1 MAFSNFK
8 GKRFTQS
15 TASAA
20 TRTRE
25 IYRKVPAVL
34 RLGKKE
40 KQQGGFFSYD
50 RILSASDKNIG
61 APFFAPDAVHLEQDP
76 TTGETCAFLTAS
88 LFRDMFN
95 EDLLSESLSA
105 KSYPT
110 ISASFFNQI
119 GTAVSNMPNADAY
132 VGVLSRAFE
141 PGSVGSGTDVIA
153 PVTASISI
161 KEGPGLAFNAAG
173 QLRKRKITYINSS
186 SNFTNSHIFF
196 NFKKIDSTTLE
207 FGDAE
212 QEALTT
218 ALVSRGKSHITR
230 SFKHFTNQDSKDIF
244 YYVQPKPIPEFS
256 IEMSSSNSVR
266 PTASFFALTSSFSSS
281 ADFGVVS
288 GSFIGAVFESAS
300 NQPRF
305 YNGTTPGGAGASGD
319 KTDGAWQFVVQ
330 KASAEGEGEKH
341 FGEADYGTDGGTNQA
356 FTPQLLSVWY
366 PSEYTYA
373 NVRSASFYFTSY
385 PEDMNTNNGVK
396 TKNALTSSISSSEAI
411 GTGELRTLY
420 WLNHTFTSSFT
431 GSFGH
436 FTRHQ
441 LRTQTGGA
449 SSHQL
454 PYMNTSIRQFGKKA
468 SDTNASHLFKDSF
481 LSRPADEGYYVH
493 SSSFSIESKNQMTAS
508 VNSGPGGLG
517 NANHSSSFF
526 VMGVFRH
533 KFTSLGGSTRNY
545 TASQF
550 NDTAVT
556 SQTFM
561 SAFPVASC
569 MFLKRHDNKVFIYQA
584 SASGLISSESV
595 GE

>member
-1 MAFSNFK
+1 MAFNNLK
-8 GKRFTQS
+8 GKRFTQI

-20 TRTRE
+20 SSQKE
-25 IYRKVPAVL
+25 LYRKIPAVL

-40 KQQGGFFSYD
+40 KNQGGFFSYD

-61 APFFAPDAVHLEQDP
+61 ATFFDPEAIHVEQDNN
-76 TTGETCAFLTAS
+76 ELVIFLTAS
-88 LFRDMFN
+88 VFRDMMN
-95 EDLLSESLSA
+95 EDFLSESFNS

-119 GTAVSNMPNADAY
+119 GTAVSNMPPAEAY
-132 VGVLSRAFE
+132 VGVLASFFEAGSR
-141 PGSVGSGTDVIA
+141 GSGTDIIP
-153 PVTASISI
+153 PVTASVSI

-186 SNFTNSHIFF
+186 SNFTNSHFYF
-196 NFKKIDSTTLE
+196 NFRELDNSDE
-207 FGDAE
+207 FGDTQ
-212 QEALTT
+212 QEALTI
-218 ALVSRGKSHITR
+218 ALVNAGKSHLTR
-230 SFKHFTNQDSKDIF
+230 SFRHFTNQASTDIF
-244 YYVQPKPIPEFS
+244 YYIQPKPIPEFS

-288 GSFIGAVFESAS
+288 GSFIGAIFESS
-300 NQPRF
+300 STQPRF
-305 YNGTTPGGAGASGD
+305 YNGTNHNIGGD

-330 KASAEGEGEKH
+330 KAVAEGEGERH

-373 NVRSASFYFTSY
+373 NVRSSSFYFTPY
-385 PEDMNTNNGVK
+385 PENMNVNNGVK
-396 TKNALTSSISSSEAI
+396 TKNAVTSSISSSGEI

-420 WLNHTFTSSFT
+420 WLNHTYTSSFT
-431 GSFGH
+431 GSFG
-436 FTRHQ
+436 FFDRHS
-441 LRTQTGGA
+441 LKTQTGDA
-449 SSHQL
+449 IHHQL
-454 PYMNTSIRQFGKKA
+454 PYMNTSIQYFGRKGR
-468 SDTNASHLFKDSF
+468 DTNASHLFKDSS

-493 SSSFSIESKNQMTAS
+493 SSSFSIKSKNQMTAS
-508 VNSGPGGLG
+508 LDSGPGGL
-517 NANHSSSFF
+517 NNTNHSSSFF

-533 KFTSLGGSTRNY
+533 KFTGLGGSTRNY

-550 NDTAVT
+550 NDTSVT

-569 MFLKRHDNKVFIYQA
+569 MFLKRHDDKVFIYQA
-584 SASGLISSESV
+584 SASGLILSESV

>member
-25 IYRKVPAVL
+25 VYRKIPAVL

-61 APFFAPDAVHLEQDP
+61 ATFFAPDAVHLEQDP

-141 PGSVGSGTDVIA
+141 PGSTGSGTDVIA
-153 PVTASISI
+153 PVTASISV
-161 KEGPGLAFNAAG
+161 KEVPGLAFDASGA
-173 QLRKRKITYINSS
+173 QRKRKITYINSS

-196 NFKKIDSTTLE
+196 NTRKIDSNTGN
-207 FGDAE
+207 FGNTE
-212 QEALTT
+212 QAALTT

-244 YYVQPKPIPEFS
+244 YYVQPKPVSIFS
-256 IEMSSSNSVR
+256 IEMSSSNSVN
-266 PTASFFALTSSFSSS
+266 PTASFFALTSSFSGS
-281 ADFGVVS
+281 ADFGIVS
-288 GSFIGAVFESAS
+288 GGFVGAVFESS
-300 NQPRF
+300 STQPRF
-305 YNGTTPGGAGASGD
+305 YNGTNHNGVGD
-319 KTDGAWQFVVQ
+319 KTDGAFSFVVQ

-341 FGEADYGTDGGTNQA
+341 FGESDYGTDGGTNQA
-356 FTPQLLSVWY
+356 FTPQLLSIWY
-366 PSEYTYA
+366 PPEYTYA
-373 NVRSASFYFTSY
+373 NVRSASFYYTPMQSNMIV
-385 PEDMNTNNGVK
+385 DNGIK
-396 TKNALTSSISSSEAI
+396 TKNSVTSSISSSENI
-411 GTGELRTLY
+411 STGELRTLY
-420 WLNHTFTSSFT
+420 WLNHTYTSSFTSSF
-431 GSFGH
+431 GY
-436 FTRHQ
+436 FTRDE
-441 LRTQTGGA
+441 LKNRTGDA
-449 SSHQL
+449 SYHQL
-454 PYMNTSIRQFGKKA
+454 PYMNNARQYFGRKTI
-468 SDTNASHLFKDSF
+468 TNMNSSHLFKDTS
-481 LSRPADEGYYVH
+481 LSLIADEGYYVH
-493 SSSFSIESKNQMTAS
+493 SSSFDTRSKNQMTAS
-508 VNSGPGGLG
+508 IDSGPGGLS

-533 KFTSLGGSTRNY
+533 KFTSLGGSSANY
-545 TASQF
+545 TSSQF
-550 NDTAVT
+550 NDPAVT

-561 SAFPVASC
+561 SAVPIASC
-569 MFLKRHDNKVFIYQA
+569 MFLKRYDNKVFIYHA
-584 SASGLISSESV
+584 SASGFITSESV

>member
-1 MAFSNFK
+1 MAFNNLK
-8 GKRFTQS
+8 GKRFTQI

-20 TRTRE
+20 SAQKE
-25 IYRKVPAVL
+25 LYRKIPAVL

-40 KQQGGFFSYD
+40 KKQGGFFSYD

-61 APFFAPDAVHLEQDP
+61 APFFDPEAIHVEQDNN
-76 TTGETCAFLTAS
+76 ELVIFLTAS
-88 LFRDMFN
+88 VFRNMMN
-95 EDLLSESLSA
+95 EDFISESFSP
-105 KSYPT
+105 KSYST

-119 GTAVSNMPNADAY
+119 GTAVSNMPPSEAY
-132 VGVLSRAFE
+132 VGVLASFFE
-141 PGSVGSGTDVIA
+141 AGSIGSGTDVIP

-173 QLRKRKITYINSS
+173 QLRKRKINYINSS

-212 QEALTT
+212 QQALTT
-218 ALVSRGKSHITR
+218 ALVNSGRSHLTR
-230 SFKHFTNQDSKDIF
+230 SFQHFTNEASTGIF

-281 ADFGVVS
+281 ADFGAVS
-288 GSFIGAVFESAS
+288 GSFIGAVFESS
-300 NQPRF
+300 STQPRF
-305 YNGTTPGGAGASGD
+305 YNGTNHNIGGD

-330 KASAEGEGEKH
+330 KAIAEGEGEKH

-373 NVRSASFYFTSY
+373 NVRSASFYFTPY

-396 TKNALTSSISSSEAI
+396 TKNAVTSSISSSEAI

-468 SDTNASHLFKDSF
+468 SDTNASHLFKDSS
-481 LSRPADEGYYVH
+481 LSRPAAEGYYVH

-533 KFTSLGGSTRNY
+533 KFSGLGGSTRNY

-569 MFLKRHDNKVFIYQA
+569 MFLKRHDNKVFIYHT